1 MLIKHFDLEK
11 INKNKINYYLFY
23 GPNLGLIEDTIKNI
37 FKPIFSKNII
47 NYDEVDLLNNKEEF
61 KEKIFNKSFFD
72 DDKFIIIN
80 RATDKIFEIIKEII
94 DAEINDVKIIIK
106 AGNLEKK
113 TKIRN
118 FFEKEKK
125 TIITAFYEDNF
136 QSLFLL
142 VQKFIKENNIKIS
155 NEIINLVIER
165 SKGNRINLN
174 NELEKIFLFS
184 KKNNIINF
192 DDISKLTNLFEN
204 YGFAELVD
212 SCLLKN
218 RKKTINILNEN
229 NPSTEDN
236 ILILRS
242 FLFKLKRLKKLKSKI
257 DDTKNIDQIINTF
270 KPPIFWKEKE
280 VVKQQLKQRT
290 LSDIKFLIKKV
301 NNLELLIKRN
311 SQTSGQILNNFILE
325 NLEKTNSLI

>member
-1 MLIKHFDLEK
+1 MLVKYNDLRGF
-11 INKNKINYYLFY
+11 NKDKINYYLFY

-47 NYDEVDLLNNKEEF
+47 NYDEGDILNNKEEF
-61 KEKIFNKSFFD
+61 KEQIFNKSFFD

-94 DAEINDVKIIIK
+94 NTEIEYIKIIIK
-106 AGNLEKK
+106 AANLEKK
-113 TKIRN
+113 SKIRN
-118 FFEKEKK
+118 FFENEKK

-136 QSLFLL
+136 QSLSLI
-142 VQKFIKENNIKIS
+142 VQNFFKEKNIKIS
-155 NEIINLVIER
+155 NEIISLVIER

-174 NELEKIFLFS
+174 NELEKIFLLS
-184 KKNNIINF
+184 KKNNMINYES
-192 DDISKLTNLFEN
+192 ISKLTNLFEN
-204 YGFAELVD
+204 YDFSELVD
-212 SCLLKN
+212 CYLLKN

-229 NPSTEDN
+229 NPNSEDN

-242 FLFKLKRLKKLKSKI
+242 FLFKLKRLKKLKNKV
-257 DDTKNIDQIINTF
+257 DNKKNIDQIINTF

-280 VVKQQLKQRT
+280 VVKQQLKQRS

-301 NNLELLIKRN
+301 NNLEVLIKKN
-311 SQTSGQILNNFILE
+311 SQTSNQILNNFILE
-325 NLEKTNSLI
+325 N

>member
-1 MLIKHFDLEK
+1 MLVKYNDLRGF
-11 INKNKINYYLFY
+11 NKNKINYYLFY

-47 NYDEVDLLNNKEEF
+47 NYDELDILNNKEEF
-61 KEKIFNKSFFD
+61 KEQIFNKSFFD

-94 DAEINDVKIIIK
+94 DTEIEDVKIIIK

-136 QSLFLL
+136 QSLYQL

-192 DDISKLTNLFEN
+192 DSISKLTNLFEN
-204 YGFAELVD
+204 YDFAELVD

-229 NPSTEDN
+229 NPNSEDN

-242 FLFKLKRLKKLKSKI
+242 FLFKLKRLKKLKTKM
-257 DDTKNIDQIINTF
+257 DNTKNIDQTLNTF

-301 NNLELLIKRN
+301 NNLELLIKKN

-325 NLEKTNSLI
+325 NLEKN

>member
-1 MLIKHFDLEK
+1 MLIKYFDLEK

-47 NYDEVDLLNNKEEF
+47 NYDELDILNNKEEF
-61 KEKIFNKSFFD
+61 KEQIFNKSFFD

-94 DAEINDVKIIIK
+94 DTEIEDVKIIIK

-136 QSLFLL
+136 QSLYQL

-165 SKGNRINLN
+165 SKGNRINLK

-192 DDISKLTNLFEN
+192 DSISKLTNLFEN
-204 YGFAELVD
+204 YDFAELVD

-229 NPSTEDN
+229 NPSSEDN

-242 FLFKLKRLKKLKSKI
+242 FLFKLKKLKKLKSKI
-257 DDTKNIDQIINTF
+257 DDTKNIDQIISTF

-280 VVKQQLKQRT
+280 VVKQQLKQIT

-301 NNLELLIKRN
+301 NNLELLIKKN
-311 SQTSGQILNNFILE
+311 SQTSSQILNNFVLE

>member
-1 MLIKHFDLEK
+1 MLIKYFDLKK
-11 INKNKINYYLFY
+11 INKDKINYYLFY
-23 GPNLGLIEDTIKNI
+23 GPNVGLIEDTIKNI

-94 DAEINDVKIIIK
+94 DTEIEDIKIIIK

-136 QSLFLL
+136 QSLYQL

-192 DDISKLTNLFEN
+192 DSISKLTNLFEN
-204 YGFAELVD
+204 YDFAELVD

-229 NPSTEDN
+229 NPNSEDN

-242 FLFKLKRLKKLKSKI
+242 FLFKLKRLKKLKTKM
-257 DDTKNIDQIINTF
+257 DNTKNIDQTLNTF

-301 NNLELLIKRN
+301 NNLELLIKKN

-325 NLEKTNSLI
+325 NLEKN

>member
-1 MLIKHFDLEK
+1 MLIKYLDLK
-11 INKNKINYYLFY
+11 KANKDKTNYYLFY
-23 GPNLGLIEDTIKNI
+23 GPNIGLIEDTIENF
-37 FKPIFSKNII
+37 FKPIFSKNVI
-47 NYDEVDLLNNKEEF
+47 NYDEAEILNNKEEF
-61 KEKIFNKSFFD
+61 KEQIFNKSFFD

-94 DAEINDVKIIIK
+94 NTEIEDVKIIIK

-136 QSLFLL
+136 QSLYQL

-165 SKGNRINLN
+165 SKGNRINLK

-192 DDISKLTNLFEN
+192 DSISKLTNLFEN
-204 YGFAELVD
+204 YDFAELVD

-229 NPSTEDN
+229 NPNSEDN

-242 FLFKLKRLKKLKSKI
+242 FLFKLKRLKKLKTKI
-257 DDTKNIDQIINTF
+257 DNTKNIDQTLNTF

-301 NNLELLIKRN
+301 NNLELLIKKN

-325 NLEKTNSLI
+325 NLEKN

>member
-1 MLIKHFDLEK
+1 MLIKYFDLEK

-47 NYDEVDLLNNKEEF
+47 NYDELDILNNKEEF
-61 KEKIFNKSFFD
+61 KEQIFNKSFFD

-94 DAEINDVKIIIK
+94 DTKIEDVKIIIK

-136 QSLFLL
+136 QSLYQL
-142 VQKFIKENNIKIS
+142 VQKFIKENNIRIS
-155 NEIINLVIER
+155 NEIINLIIER
-165 SKGNRINLN
+165 SKGNRINLK

-192 DDISKLTNLFEN
+192 DSISKLTNLFEN
-204 YGFAELVD
+204 YDFAELVD

-229 NPSTEDN
+229 NPNSEDN

-242 FLFKLKRLKKLKSKI
+242 FLFKLKRLKKLKTKM
-257 DDTKNIDQIINTF
+257 DNTKNIDQTLNTF

-301 NNLELLIKRN
+301 NNLELLIKKN

-325 NLEKTNSLI
+325 NLEKN

>member
-1 MLIKHFDLEK
+1 MLVKYNDLRGF
-11 INKNKINYYLFY
+11 NKDKINYYLFY

-47 NYDEVDLLNNKEEF
+47 NYDEGDILNNKEEF
-61 KEKIFNKSFFD
+61 KEQIFNKSFFD

-94 DAEINDVKIIIK
+94 NTEIEDIKIIIK
-106 AGNLEKK
+106 AANLEKK
-113 TKIRN
+113 SKIRN
-118 FFEKEKK
+118 FFENEKK

-136 QSLFLL
+136 QSLSLI
-142 VQKFIKENNIKIS
+142 VQNFFKEKNIKIS
-155 NEIINLVIER
+155 NEIISLVIGR

-174 NELEKIFLFS
+174 NELEKIFLLS
-184 KKNNIINF
+184 KKNNMINYES
-192 DDISKLTNLFEN
+192 ISKLTNLFEN
-204 YGFAELVD
+204 YDFSELVD
-212 SCLLKN
+212 CYLLKN

-229 NPSTEDN
+229 NPNSEDN

-242 FLFKLKRLKKLKSKI
+242 FLFKLKRLKKLKNKV
-257 DDTKNIDQIINTF
+257 DNKKNIDQIINTF

-280 VVKQQLKQRT
+280 VVKQQLKQRS

-301 NNLELLIKRN
+301 NNLEVLIKKN
-311 SQTSGQILNNFILE
+311 SQTSNQILNNFILE
-325 NLEKTNSLI
+325 N

>member
-1 MLIKHFDLEK
+1 MLIKYFDLEK

-47 NYDEVDLLNNKEEF
+47 NYDELDILNNKEEF
-61 KEKIFNKSFFD
+61 KEQIFNKSFFD

-94 DAEINDVKIIIK
+94 DTKIEDVKIIIK

-136 QSLFLL
+136 QSLYQL
-142 VQKFIKENNIKIS
+142 VQKFIKENNIRIS
-155 NEIINLVIER
+155 NEIINLIIER

-192 DDISKLTNLFEN
+192 DSISKLTNLFEN
-204 YGFAELVD
+204 YDFAELVD

-229 NPSTEDN
+229 NPNSEDN

-242 FLFKLKRLKKLKSKI
+242 FLFKLKRLKKLKTKM
-257 DDTKNIDQIINTF
+257 DNTKNIDQTLNTF

-301 NNLELLIKRN
+301 NNLELLIKKN

>member
-1 MLIKHFDLEK
+1 MLIKYFDLEK

-23 GPNLGLIEDTIKNI
+23 GPNIGLIEDTIKNI

-47 NYDEVDLLNNKEEF
+47 NYDELDILNNKEEF
-61 KEKIFNKSFFD
+61 KEQIFNKSFFD

-94 DAEINDVKIIIK
+94 DTEIEDVKIIIK

-136 QSLFLL
+136 QSLYQL

-192 DDISKLTNLFEN
+192 DNISKLTNLFEN
-204 YGFAELVD
+204 YDFAELVD

-229 NPSTEDN
+229 NPNSEDN

-301 NNLELLIKRN
+301 NNLELLIKKN

>member
-1 MLIKHFDLEK
+1 MLIKYFDLEK

-47 NYDEVDLLNNKEEF
+47 NYDELDILNNKEEF
-61 KEKIFNKSFFD
+61 KEQIFNKSFFD

-94 DAEINDVKIIIK
+94 DTEIEDVKIIIK

-136 QSLFLL
+136 QSLYQL

-192 DDISKLTNLFEN
+192 DNISKLTNLFEN
-204 YGFAELVD
+204 YDFAELVD

-229 NPSTEDN
+229 NPNSEDN

-242 FLFKLKRLKKLKSKI
+242 FLFKLKRLKKLKTKM
-257 DDTKNIDQIINTF
+257 DNTKNIDQTLNTF

-301 NNLELLIKRN
+301 NNLELLIKKN

-325 NLEKTNSLI
+325 NLEKN

>member
-1 MLIKHFDLEK
+1 MLIKYLDLK
-11 INKNKINYYLFY
+11 KANKGKINYYLFY
-23 GPNLGLIEDTIKNI
+23 GPNIGLIEDTIKNI

-47 NYDEVDLLNNKEEF
+47 NYDELDILNNKEEF
-61 KEKIFNKSFFD
+61 KEQIFNKSFFD

-94 DAEINDVKIIIK
+94 DTEIEDVKIIIK

-136 QSLFLL
+136 QSLYQL
-142 VQKFIKENNIKIS
+142 VQKFIKENNIRIS
-155 NEIINLVIER
+155 NEIINLIIER

-192 DDISKLTNLFEN
+192 DSISKLTNLFEN
-204 YGFAELVD
+204 YDFAELVD

-229 NPSTEDN
+229 NPNSEDN

-242 FLFKLKRLKKLKSKI
+242 FLFKLKRLKKLKTKM
-257 DDTKNIDQIINTF
+257 DNTKNIDQTLNTF

-301 NNLELLIKRN
+301 NNLELLIKKN

-325 NLEKTNSLI
+325 NLEKN

>member
-1 MLIKHFDLEK
+1 MLIKYFDLEK

-47 NYDEVDLLNNKEEF
+47 NYDELDILNNKEEF
-61 KEKIFNKSFFD
+61 KEQIFNKSFFD

-94 DAEINDVKIIIK
+94 DTKIDDVKIIIK

-136 QSLFLL
+136 QSLSLL

-174 NELEKIFLFS
+174 NELGKIFLFS

-192 DDISKLTNLFEN
+192 DSISKLTNLFEN

-229 NPSTEDN
+229 NPNSEDN
-236 ILILRS
+236 ILVLKS
-242 FLFKLKRLKKLKSKI
+242 FLFKLKRLKKLKTKMN
-257 DDTKNIDQIINTF
+257 DTKNIDQIINTF

-280 VVKQQLKQRT
+280 LVKQQLKQRT
-290 LSDIKFLIKKV
+290 LSDIKLLINKV
-301 NNLELLIKRN
+301 NNLELLIKKN
-311 SQTSGQILNNFILE
+311 SQTSSQILNNFILE

>member
-1 MLIKHFDLEK
+1 MLIKYLDLK
-11 INKNKINYYLFY
+11 KANKDKTNYYLFY
-23 GPNLGLIEDTIKNI
+23 GPNIGLIEDTIENF
-37 FKPIFSKNII
+37 FKPIFSKNVI
-47 NYDEVDLLNNKEEF
+47 NYDEAEILNNKEEF
-61 KEKIFNKSFFD
+61 KEQIFNKSFFD
-72 DDKFIIIN
+72 HDKFIIIN

-94 DAEINDVKIIIK
+94 NTEIKDIKIIIK

-136 QSLFLL
+136 QSLSLL

-155 NEIINLVIER
+155 NEIINFVIER

-184 KKNNIINF
+184 KKNKIINF
-192 DDISKLTNLFEN
+192 DSISKLTNLFEN

-229 NPSTEDN
+229 NPSSEDN

-242 FLFKLKRLKKLKSKI
+242 FLFKLKRLKKLKTKV
-257 DDTKNIDQIINTF
+257 DDTKNIDQTLNTF

-301 NNLELLIKRN
+301 NNLELLIKKN
-311 SQTSGQILNNFILE
+311 SQASNQILNNFILE
-325 NLEKTNSLI
+325 NLEKLIV

>member
-1 MLIKHFDLEK
+1 MLIKYFDLEK

-37 FKPIFSKNII
+37 FKPIFAKNII
-47 NYDEVDLLNNKEEF
+47 NYDELDILNNKEEF
-61 KEKIFNKSFFD
+61 KEQIFNKSFFD

-94 DAEINDVKIIIK
+94 DTEIEDVKIIIK

-136 QSLFLL
+136 QSLYQL

-165 SKGNRINLN
+165 SKGNRINLK

-192 DDISKLTNLFEN
+192 DNISKLTNLFEN
-204 YGFAELVD
+204 YDFAELVD
-212 SCLLKN
+212 NCLLKN

-229 NPSTEDN
+229 NPSSEDN

-242 FLFKLKRLKKLKSKI
+242 FLFKLKRLKKLKTKMN
-257 DDTKNIDQIINTF
+257 DTKNIDQIINTF
-270 KPPIFWKEKE
+270 KPLIFWKEKE

-290 LSDIKFLIKKV
+290 LSDIKSLIKKV
-301 NNLELLIKRN
+301 NNLELLIKKN
-311 SQTSGQILNNFILE
+311 SQTSSQILNNFILE

>member
-1 MLIKHFDLEK
+1 MLIKYHDLKK
-11 INKNKINYYLFY
+11 INKDKINYYLFY
-23 GPNLGLIEDTIKNI
+23 GPNVGLIEDTIKNI

-47 NYDEVDLLNNKEEF
+47 NYDELDILNNKEEF
-61 KEKIFNKSFFD
+61 KEQIFNKSFFD

-94 DAEINDVKIIIK
+94 DTEIEDVKIIIK

-136 QSLFLL
+136 QSLSLL

-192 DDISKLTNLFEN
+192 DSISKLTNLFEN

-229 NPSTEDN
+229 NPNSEDN

-280 VVKQQLKQRT
+280 VVKQQLKQRS

-301 NNLELLIKRN
+301 NNLEVLIKKN
-311 SQTSGQILNNFILE
+311 SQTSNQILNNFILE
-325 NLEKTNSLI
+325 N

>member
-1 MLIKHFDLEK
+1 MLIKYFDLEK

-47 NYDEVDLLNNKEEF
+47 NYDELDILNNKEEF
-61 KEKIFNKSFFD
+61 KEQIFNKSFFD

-94 DAEINDVKIIIK
+94 DTEIEDVKIIIK

-136 QSLFLL
+136 QSLYQL

-165 SKGNRINLN
+165 SKGNRINLK

-192 DDISKLTNLFEN
+192 DSISKLTNLFEN
-204 YGFAELVD
+204 YDFAELVD

-229 NPSTEDN
+229 NPNSEDN

-242 FLFKLKRLKKLKSKI
+242 FLFKLKRLKKLKTKM
-257 DDTKNIDQIINTF
+257 DNTKNIDQTLNTF

-301 NNLELLIKRN
+301 NNLELLIKKN

-325 NLEKTNSLI
+325 NLEKN